1 MKQRSIKIG
10 IIIGGQSSEHTV
22 SLTSG
27 NCIIEAI
34 DNFSYELTPFGIN
47 LEGLWLSVE
56 ETTQRLKEFI
66 NGERDSLGDDVGSHL
81 LHSHEVLSALKE
93 MDVIFPIIHGTYGE
107 DGKLQGFLDLANIP
121 YVGAG
126 VAASALGMDKGLM
139 RMNFESAGIPQPK
152 YLIFNTNYPDY
163 LDKNITKQ
171 IEKNIGYPCFVKPC
185 NGGSSI
191 GVSKVFSREDLESSW
206 QLAKKYDRK
215 IIVEE
220 IMLGREL
227 ECAIIGNESLLVS
240 GVAEIRT
247 SEEFYTYNAKYSDSK
262 TDLILPAD
270 IKSETLQKIQS
281 YAIDAFQ
288 AIDCSGLAR
297 IDFIADE
304 ISEPKVIE
312 INTLPGF
319 TPQSMFP
326 RLWEAEGLTYS
337 ALITKLINFAL
348 EKHSPSKRLEN

>member
-1 MKQRSIKIG
+1 MKRKPMKIG

-27 NCIIEAI
+27 NCIIDAI
-34 DNFSYELTPFGIN
+34 DSTAYEITPFGIN
-47 LEGLWLSVE
+47 LEGLWLSIE
-56 ETTQRLKEFI
+56 ETTQRLKEFEL
-66 NGERDSLGDDVGSHL
+66 GERDSLGRSTGTHL
-81 LHSHEVLSALKE
+81 LNSHETLSALGE

-152 YLIFNTNYPDY
+152 YLIFNNTHQEHLNRNLTD
-163 LDKNITKQ
+163 Q
-171 IEKNIGYPCFVKPC
+171 IEKNIGYPCFIKPC

-191 GVSKVFSREDLESSW
+191 GVSKVLSREDLESAW
-206 QLAKKYDRK
+206 ELAKKYDQK
-215 IIVEE
+215 IIIEE

-227 ECAIIGNESLLVS
+227 ECAVIGNDSLLVS

-247 SEEFYTYNAKYSDSK
+247 SEEFYTYSAKYSDAK
-262 TDLILPAD
+262 TELILPAD
-270 IKSETLQKIQS
+270 IKLETIQKIQS

-297 IDFIADE
+297 VDFIADE

-326 RLWEAEGLTYS
+326 RLWEAQGLTYS
-337 ALITKLINFAL
+337 ELITQLIDFAL
-348 EKHSPSKRLEN
+348 EKHSSERLEN

>member
-1 MKQRSIKIG
+1 MKQRPMKIG

-27 NCIIEAI
+27 NCIIDAI
-34 DNFSYELTPFGIN
+34 DNTAYEVTPFGIN
-47 LEGLWLSVE
+47 LKGLWLNIE
-56 ETTQRLKEFI
+56 ETTERLKAFK
-66 NGERDSLGDDVGSHL
+66 NGERDSLGDDSGSHL
-81 LHSHEVLSALKE
+81 LKSYEILSILGE
-93 MDVIFPIIHGTYGE
+93 MDVVFPIIHGTYGE

-152 YLIFNTNYPDY
+152 YRIFSNSHQEH
-163 LDKNITKQ
+163 LDKNLINE

-191 GVSKVFSREDLESSW
+191 GVSKVFSREDLEPSW
-206 QLAKKYDRK
+206 ELAKKYDQK

-227 ECAIIGNESLLVS
+227 ECAVIGNNSLLVS

-247 SEEFYTYNAKYSDSK
+247 SEEFYTYSAKYSDSK
-262 TDLILPAD
+262 TELILPAD
-270 IKSETLQKIQS
+270 IKLETIQKIQK
-281 YAIDAFQ
+281 YATEAFQ
-288 AIDCSGLAR
+288 SIDCSGLAR
-297 IDFIADE
+297 VDFIADE
-304 ISEPKVIE
+304 ISEPKIIE

-326 RLWEAEGLTYS
+326 RLWEAEGITYS
-337 ALITKLINFAL
+337 ELITRLINFAL
-348 EKHSPSKRLEN
+348 EKQSSKRLEN